1 VIAPEGSSSSVR
13 VRKADPDAIRLA
25 VRSYAEGLRR
35 EHPEVLA
42 IRWFGSWVYGLPTPG
57 SDVDLC
63 IVVRHAAQRPH
74 ERIVDYLPRSFPVGI
89 DLFVFTQE
97 ELERL
102 RVEHPT
108 FARAIDSGIEV

>member
-1 VIAPEGSSSSVR
+1 
-13 VRKADPDAIRLA
+13 
-25 VRSYAEGLRR
+25 
-35 EHPEVLA
+35 
-42 IRWFGSWVYGLPTPG
+42 
-57 SDVDLC
+57 
-63 IVVRHAAQRPH
+63 VRHAAQRPH